1 MKRMLACVAA
11 MGIAGMMVLSAAAE
25 DAYIQ
30 TDGTQAVNT
39 GYHVTSTT
47 KVVMDCA
54 LMDNTTKQ
62 QRPFGVRGDATN
74 GFYFEFY
81 VNGSLGLSFCL
92 TNSHWYGFN
101 TAAYGS
107 KQYLVT
113 VGERLTLSLDAV
125 TKTGKIFKDGVEMRT
140 RTDTSSAVTFTT
152 PNPLM
157 LFWTNN
163 NNADGVAFA
172 DQPARLKFYSC
183 QIYEGSTLVM
193 DFWPVR
199 RGGVYMVKDRVS
211 GRYFLPWV
219 GSPFSGGGDIEDEDE
234 GMTAIVPGL
243 NETVNAPAITGTTDV
258 QANKGYGGGIV
269 RLNPYSTYMGAT
281 ILYGG
286 TMEADN
292 LNDGGV
298 SSLGA
303 GGPLVL
309 GPGTFRYTGPDG
321 ATCGRAITN
330 VTSFSQGTAFDV
342 QHDLTLTG
350 KIAWQVGGFVKTG
363 PGTLYLNNTTG
374 GTNTFSRWGERKSW
388 GAQSH
393 AFAPAANGDLSE
405 AYGYSTWDVTD
416 GRVVFNGG
424 AWEIYGGRSCGENWI
439 GKMTKDPVDNAGEQE
454 TEAVVEINAGRVDFK
469 TWLGIGPKNGFTTTT
484 PNFVPHSGLI
494 VNGGTVIVE
503 DAICLGRNTADWPQ
517 KDAGGNFIP
526 QRTHPFLEVHGGS
539 LECWNNFRICDDPG
553 ADSTVFIDGGKFT
566 VYGTARKTNPS
577 STTGTVL
584 VFGNCNTGDTSAP
597 RTGVVTVCTNGILNI
612 TQFYIAGN
620 SQKNITATLNVL
632 DGGRFQNNQLRKGTT
647 NASCEMYLFFDGG
660 IVENRWGGYTDFIKG
675 DVTRAEIGTHG
686 VTFRSL
692 NGCKAGSAEVISA
705 SFQARNSHPDEEP
718 QGVTITTENL
728 TKNSSFRFTAPQAW
742 AGPTRILAGGVC
754 ELAGTGAFP
763 PASVVTLAAKGR
775 MTLLAASQTFPSLAL
790 GLENTASGAAVIG
803 LAKGLSVTAGAFSVV
818 PGTTLAFDLY
828 ETVNLND
835 GTANDVL
842 VASGTPL
849 TTAGTYT
856 LLTVPAANAADL
868 QFLADSAEVR
878 NAASGTAYAF
888 DVATSGDTASLR
900 VTVGAGPAAVATTA
914 KTWSNAAGGT
924 WSEGANWSDGS
935 EANAA
940 GAVATF
946 STEAAADGTAVTVD
960 APKTV
965 GGLAFSTAN
974 AYALSG
980 SALTLANGANPAT
993 VNVTAGGPTI
1003 ANALALQ
1010 GGASVRTSGGTTLGV
1025 SGAVTGTGA
1034 FTSNAGGAGSGQ
1046 VTLGDALS
1054 GFGGTFTTGGGVTHL
1069 SSLAF
1074 ASTRPN
1080 ALTLGYGTLH
1090 YTGTGE
1096 TLAGAHLNPGA
1107 SKASILEVDN
1117 DLTLR
1122 SMSVGTGGLIK
1133 KGAGDL
1139 VFKGNGLFELGNI
1152 QVDYNADK
1160 AQGIT
1165 PTGESPNN
1173 AVTGTLLADGRL
1185 VIGTTGDDS
1194 DAPYVTTAHHITL
1207 GGRTT
1212 DWNSWANG
1220 VCEKAGELVLNNGFV
1235 DMRTSLWMGYYCGV
1249 TGSTDPA
1256 NPPHGKLTVNGGVF
1270 SATAIEML
1278 RDWQGYQT
1286 IQAEIEQNGGVIR
1299 ATGSGNSVVVGTQ
1312 IATNGATAKVTI
1324 NDGLFDVAYDVLMGN
1339 AANTGPGTFIVNGG
1353 EVRCGHYFR
1362 VGNNATAGRQEL
1374 HLNGGVLTCMHLD
1387 HVGAANATD
1396 TSTAAS

>member
-1 MKRMLACVAA
+1 MKQMMRVAA

-25 DAYIQ
+25 DAYIE
-30 TDGTQAVNT
+30 TGTQAVNT
-39 GYHVTSTT
+39 GYHVTPTT
-47 KVVMDCA
+47 RLVIDYMVLDA
-54 LMDNTTKQ
+54 TNAQ
-62 QRPFGVRGDATN
+62 QRIFGVRGANNFCFENYINGTAVGNSHGISFSLTN
-74 GFYFEFY
+74 G
-81 VNGSLGLSFCL
+81 
-92 TNSHWYGFN
+92 HWWAFS
-101 TAAYGS
+101 T
-107 KQYLVT
+107 QYQT
-113 VGERLTLSLDAV
+113 VVGDRITFSLDAA
-125 TKTGKIFKDGVEMRT
+125 TKTAKIFKDGVEVRS
-140 RTDTSSAVTFTT
+140 RTDNDSAVKTTT

-157 LFWTNN
+157 LFWCNN

-172 DQPARLKFYSC
+172 DKPAHIRFYSC
-183 QIYEGSTLVM
+183 QIYEGATLKM

-211 GRYFLPWV
+211 GRYFLPWA

-243 NETVNAPAITGTTDV
+243 NETVDASAINGATDV
-258 QANKGYGGGIV
+258 QVNKGYGGGIV
-269 RLNPYSTYMGAT
+269 KLNPYSTYTGAT

-374 GTNTFSRWGERKSW
+374 GTNTFSRWGDRKSW

-393 AFAPAANGDLSE
+393 AFAPAANGDISE
-405 AYGYSTWDVTD
+405 EFGYSVWDVTD

-424 AWEIYGGRSCGENWI
+424 AWEIYGGRSATENWI

-584 VFGNCNTGDTSAP
+584 VFGTCNTGDTSAP
-597 RTGVVTVCTNGILNI
+597 RKGVVTVCTNGILNI

-660 IVENRWGGYTDFIKG
+660 IIENRWAGYTDFIKG

-763 PASVVTLAAKGR
+763 PASAVTLAAKGR

-868 QFLADSAEVR
+868 QFLADSAGVR
-878 NAASGTAYAF
+878 NAASGTAYVF
-888 DVATSGDTASLR
+888 DVETSGDTASLR

-924 WSEGANWSDGS
+924 WSEGTNWSDGS

-946 STEAAADGTAVTVD
+946 ATEAAADGTAVTVD

-980 SALTLANGANPAT
+980 STLTLANGANPAT

-1010 GGASVRTSGGTTLGV
+1010 G
-1025 SGAVTGTGA
+1025 
-1034 FTSNAGGAGSGQ
+1034 
-1046 VTLGDALS
+1046 
-1054 GFGGTFTTGGGVTHL
+1054 
-1069 SSLAF
+1069 
-1074 ASTRPN
+1074 
-1080 ALTLGYGTLH
+1080 
-1090 YTGTGE
+1090 
-1096 TLAGAHLNPGA
+1096 
-1107 SKASILEVDN
+1107 
-1117 DLTLR
+1117 
-1122 SMSVGTGGLIK
+1122 
-1133 KGAGDL
+1133 
-1139 VFKGNGLFELGNI
+1139 
-1152 QVDYNADK
+1152 
-1160 AQGIT
+1160 
-1165 PTGESPNN
+1165 
-1173 AVTGTLLADGRL
+1173 
-1185 VIGTTGDDS
+1185 
-1194 DAPYVTTAHHITL
+1194 
-1207 GGRTT
+1207 
-1212 DWNSWANG
+1212 
-1220 VCEKAGELVLNNGFV
+1220 
-1235 DMRTSLWMGYYCGV
+1235 
-1249 TGSTDPA
+1249 
-1256 NPPHGKLTVNGGVF
+1256 
-1270 SATAIEML
+1270 
-1278 RDWQGYQT
+1278 
-1286 IQAEIEQNGGVIR
+1286 
-1299 ATGSGNSVVVGTQ
+1299 
-1312 IATNGATAKVTI
+1312 
-1324 NDGLFDVAYDVLMGN
+1324 
-1339 AANTGPGTFIVNGG
+1339 
-1353 EVRCGHYFR
+1353 
-1362 VGNNATAGRQEL
+1362 
-1374 HLNGGVLTCMHLD
+1374 
-1387 HVGAANATD
+1387 
-1396 TSTAAS
+1396 